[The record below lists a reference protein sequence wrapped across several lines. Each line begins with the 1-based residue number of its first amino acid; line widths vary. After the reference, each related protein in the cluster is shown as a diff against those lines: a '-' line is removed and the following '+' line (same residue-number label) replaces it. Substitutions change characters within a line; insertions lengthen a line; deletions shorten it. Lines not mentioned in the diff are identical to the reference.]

1 MWLRALPQ
9 LCPLLGFHVPPKTAS
24 AAMLQ
29 ALKFSFLLHPYVQ
42 SITVKYHWNHLLL
55 SSLKPISSIKAALP
69 STPPS
74 FIVIHTSAYSAGCR
88 AITRLIESFFF
99 FPLNDEASAIVCAS
113 LVSSICVLT
122 EAESEGVSRERLVT
136 PGPSST
142 FHHLAHGWSLIL

>member
-9 LCPLLGFHVPPKTAS
+9 LCPLLGFQFPPKVAS

-42 SITVKYHWNHLLL
+42 SITVKCHWNRLLL

-88 AITRLIESFFF
+88 AITRLIEPFFFFFF
-99 FPLNDEASAIVCAS
+99 FPK
-113 LVSSICVLT
+113 
-122 EAESEGVSRERLVT
+122 
-136 PGPSST
+136 
-142 FHHLAHGWSLIL
+142 